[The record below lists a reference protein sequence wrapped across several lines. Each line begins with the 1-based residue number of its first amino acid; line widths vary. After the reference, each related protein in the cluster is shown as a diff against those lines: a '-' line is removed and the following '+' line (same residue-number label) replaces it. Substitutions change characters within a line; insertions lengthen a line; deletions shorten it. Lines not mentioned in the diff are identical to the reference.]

1 MNNREVDYDS
11 IAESYDQRYL
21 HEDDSEIGA
30 LLRDFVNGAN
40 RVLEAGCGT
49 GHWLDLL
56 AERVPLVAG
65 IDPSLGM
72 LRQAHLGVQNTLLI
86 RGKAESLP
94 FRSQSFDRMFCINA
108 FHHFSDKIAF
118 VAEARRVLGPNGA
131 FLTLGLDPHTGLD
144 RWWVYDYFDQ
154 TLEIDKRRYPPTS
167 EIRAWMERAGFRN
180 CATQEVQHHSEEM
193 TAELAEQSG
202 LLEPG
207 STSQLTVLK
216 GDEYERGIEGI
227 RSQMDLESERG
238 EELLLAAD
246 LRLYGT
252 IGWSE

>member
-21 HEDDSEIGA
+21 HEDVSESGA
-30 LLRDFVNGAN
+30 FLLDFVHGAN
-40 RVLEAGCGT
+40 RVLEVGCGT
-49 GHWLDLL
+49 GHWLELL

-94 FRSQSFDRMFCINA
+94 FRSQSFDRIFCINA

-118 VAEARRVLGPNGA
+118 VSEARRVLGPNGA
-131 FLTLGLDPHTGLD
+131 FLTVALDPHTGWD

-154 TLEIDKRRYPPTS
+154 TLEIDKQRCPPTS

-180 CATQEVQHHSEEM
+180 GATQEVQHHSEEM
-193 TAELAEQSG
+193 TAESAEQAG

-207 STSQLTVLK
+207 WTSQLAVLER
-216 GDEYERGIEGI
+216 DEFDHGIELI
-227 RSQMDLESERG
+227 RSQMDATRDRG
-238 EELLLAAD
+238 EELLLATD